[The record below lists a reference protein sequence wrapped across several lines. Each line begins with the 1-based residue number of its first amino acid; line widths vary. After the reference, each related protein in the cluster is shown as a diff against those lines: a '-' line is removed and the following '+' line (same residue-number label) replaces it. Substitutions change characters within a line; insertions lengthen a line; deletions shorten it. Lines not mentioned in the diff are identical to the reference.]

1 MKISREQVLHVA
13 SLARLSFNEDEV
25 DRLAAQL
32 SSVLEYVEKLAE
44 LDLDG
49 VEPMAHVHAT
59 LTPMRDDSLRPSLSR
74 EELLANAPETE
85 HGCFRVPQVIE
96 A

>member
-13 SLARLSFNEDEV
+13 TLARLSFTDEEV
-25 DRLAAQL
+25 DRFTAQL
-32 SSVLEYVEKLAE
+32 SSVLEYVDKLSE

-59 LTPMRDDSLRPSLSR
+59 LTPMRDDTSRPSLPR
-74 EELLANAPETE
+74 KELLANAPETE
-85 HGCFRVPQVIE
+85 GGCFRVPQVIE
-96 A
+96 S

>member
-13 SLARLSFNEDEV
+13 SLARLTFTEEEV
-25 DRLAAQL
+25 GRFAAQL
-32 SSVLEYVEKLAE
+32 SSVLDYVDKLGE

-59 LTPMRDDSLRPSLSR
+59 VTPMREDTPAASLPR
-74 EELLANAPETE
+74 EELLANAPDAEG
-85 HGCFRVPQVIE
+85 GCFRVPQVIE
-96 A
+96 S

>member
-13 SLARLSFNEDEV
+13 TLARLSFTDEEV
-25 DRLAAQL
+25 DRFTAQL
-32 SSVLEYVEKLAE
+32 SSVLEYVDKLSE

-59 LTPMRDDSLRPSLSR
+59 LTTMRDDTSRTSLPR

-85 HGCFRVPQVIE
+85 GGCFRVPQVIE
-96 A
+96 S